1 MHFTRRPGLKL
12 VVSVALFLVAVIV
25 AVQLS
30 ALQVSSLLPGAKQ
43 TPIWHGGLK
52 VTTVGSQHA
61 PTDFE
66 LMTTS
71 RLPQPLVPVNGKTTH
86 KREPRAGSSTHSLL
100 RQLSRG

>member
-12 VVSVALFLVAVIV
+12 VVSVALFLV

-71 RLPQPLVPVNGKTTH
+71 RLPQPYIQ
-86 KREPRAGSSTHSLL
+86 R
-100 RQLSRG
+100 